1 MQDEF
6 EKDPPLLFYWLVVI
20 IPFKE
25 EDEKLPDKDW
35 AIRIFYAFVIDERY
49 SNGYFPYLV

>member
-20 IPFKE
+20 MPFKE

-35 AIRIFYAFVIDERY
+35 AIRIF
-49 SNGYFPYLV
+49 